1 MRTQKS
7 VSAAT
12 SKILQLKEEGSKKKG
27 EVVKD
32 GLWGLGWGGW
42 GATQGHSPLNHFS
55 AWPYLFCISLPCMKV
70 RMLMMMMTMVK
81 IVMEMTKK
89 EICYRR

>member
-1 MRTQKS
+1 MI

-27 EVVKD
+27 EGVKD

-42 GATQGHSPLNHFS
+42 GGCCGDGGATQGHFPLNHFS
-55 AWPYLFCISLPCMKV
+55 A
-70 RMLMMMMTMVK
+70 
-81 IVMEMTKK
+81 
-89 EICYRR
+89 